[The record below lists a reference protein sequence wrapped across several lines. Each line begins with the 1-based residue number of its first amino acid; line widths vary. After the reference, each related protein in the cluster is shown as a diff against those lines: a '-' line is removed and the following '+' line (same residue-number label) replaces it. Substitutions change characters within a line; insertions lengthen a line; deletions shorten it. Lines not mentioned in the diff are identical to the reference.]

1 MALNN
6 FDNLKAKIIDQSHR
20 NDLTPDRLADFILQA
35 EQEFYANSVE
45 PLQIRDIEQ
54 TSNQDTVIDS
64 GALSLPSGYQS
75 MRSILIDDKSTDAQ
89 QYELTYLPPELLVKD
104 SASGT
109 PSSFAVTNQI
119 EFDRPC
125 DAVYNVEITYF
136 GKLTGLSD
144 AATTNDILT
153 NFPNVY
159 LFGALWALH
168 QWAVMPDMAEYYY
181 DKFISAIRGAN
192 NADVLGRHGPAPTI
206 AYDGVVV

>member
-1 MALNN
+1 MPLDT
-6 FDNLKAKIIDQSHR
+6 FDNLKAKIVDQSHR
-20 NDLTPDRLADFILQA
+20 NDLTPDRLADFIRQA
-35 EQEFYANSVE
+35 EQQFYANDIE

-54 TSNQDTVIDS
+54 TSSQDTIIDS
-64 GALSLPSGYQS
+64 DTLVLPSGYQS

-89 QYELTYLPPELLVKD
+89 QYELTYLPPEVLVKD

-109 PSSFAVTNQI
+109 PSCFAVTSQI

-125 DAVYNVEITYF
+125 DAVYNVEIKYF
-136 GKLTGLSD
+136 GKLTPLSD

-153 NFPNVY
+153 NFPNIY

-168 QWAVMPDMAEYYY
+168 QWAVMPDLAEYYY
-181 DKFISAIRGAN
+181 NQFVRAIRGAN
-192 NADVLGRHGPAPTI
+192 NADALGRHGPAPTI

>member
-1 MALNN
+1 MALDT

-20 NDLTPDRLADFILQA
+20 NDLTPDRLSDFIQQA
-35 EQEFYANSVE
+35 EQEFYSNSVE

-54 TSNQDTVIDS
+54 TSSQDTAADS
-64 GALSLPSGYQS
+64 NVLALPTGYKS

-89 QYELTYLPPELLVKD
+89 QYELTYRTPETMPRS

-109 PSSFAVTNQI
+109 PVFFTVTDQI

-125 DAVYNVEITYF
+125 DAVYNVEIKYF
-136 GKLTGLSD
+136 GKLTALSD

-153 NFPNVY
+153 NYPNMY

-168 QWAVMPDMAEYYY
+168 QWAVMPDLAEYYY
-181 DKFISAIRGAN
+181 GKFINSIRGAN
-192 NADVLGRHGPAPTI
+192 NADALGRHGPSPTI
-206 AYDGVVV
+206 DYDGAVI

>member
-6 FDNLKAKIIDQSHR
+6 FDNLKSKIIDQSHR

-54 TSNQDTVIDS
+54 TSNQDTVIGS
-64 GALSLPSGYQS
+64 GVLALPSGYQS
-75 MRSILIDDKSTDAQ
+75 MRSILIDDKTTDAQ
-89 QYELTYLPPELLVKD
+89 QYELTYLPPEVLVKD

-125 DAVYNVEITYF
+125 DAVYNVEVKYF

-168 QWAVMPDMAEYYY
+168 QWAVMPDLAQYYY
-181 DKFISAIRGAN
+181 TQFINAIRGAN